1 MSISQ
6 TTLQDWVK
14 NKKRIKDR
22 LNRIKKRITKY
33 TKQEKHFQYRLRVV
47 EQYEKDNLKK

>member
-1 MSISQ
+1 MSVSIEV
-6 TTLQDWVK
+6 LQDWVK

-33 TKQEKHFQYRLRVV
+33 TKQEKHFQYRLRTV
-47 EQYEKDNLKK
+47 EQYEKDNPKK